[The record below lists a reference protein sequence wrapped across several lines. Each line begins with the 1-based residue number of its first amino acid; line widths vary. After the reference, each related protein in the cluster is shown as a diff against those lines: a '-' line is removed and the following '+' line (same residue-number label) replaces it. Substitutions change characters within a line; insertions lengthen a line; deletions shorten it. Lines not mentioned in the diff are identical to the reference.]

1 MQGSKNEADIVII
14 HILYLFVRR
23 RREGCMHISKDQRYC
38 YCFYSIDSHIGCI
51 EIYIS
56 LDMNYQITNNFKH
69 GQFQSE
75 EIHVLRFCEEEKKI
89 SLLVKFYSINSHI
102 GCSQI
107 YIYIL
112 DMKYQITNIFKHGQ
126 FQSEENHILRFC
138 EEEEKTS
145 LLVNVHIKRTA
156 YIDIV
161 SILQLHNGCTG
172 TKIKF

>member
-1 MQGSKNEADIVII
+1 M
-14 HILYLFVRR
+14 
-23 RREGCMHISKDQRYC
+23 
-38 YCFYSIDSHIGCI
+38 
-51 EIYIS
+51 
-56 LDMNYQITNNFKH
+56 
-69 GQFQSE
+69 
-75 EIHVLRFCEEEKKI
+75 RFCEEEKKI

-102 GCSQI
+102 GCFQI

-126 FQSEENHILRFC
+126 CQSEENHILRFC

-161 SILQLHNGCTG
+161 SILYLHNGCADVNMVY
-172 TKIKF
+172 